1 MSDLKSN
8 SIDSDTFKLISQRV
22 LPHFSHILPAV
33 RSPVDLDMDAEL
45 IDVAIIPLGEG
56 LINGTYL
63 VASPEAK
70 FVLQQ
75 LNTHV
80 FPAPWELVNNSAIIS
95 DFLQSQSDKGL
106 YTLAVIQPLPLSSG
120 LLALDLGEL
129 GFWRALS
136 FIPQSTTLSR
146 VDNVTQAAQVGATF
160 GHFAANLSGINPYDV
175 KEVITDF
182 HNLPQRLSQLVTAVE
197 TNAYNRLEQCQF
209 WVDLA
214 LNQQGLLAEL
224 AQVEA
229 KLPQRIC
236 HNDTKINNM
245 LFSVATGEPLAVIDL
260 DTCMPGYLMYDF
272 GDMVRAFCS
281 PVAEDSLEIERI
293 KARPELILAAAKGYT
308 HALRDTI
315 TEAEQLSLWLGVK
328 VMTLMLACRF
338 LSDYLQGD
346 EYFTVTHPEHNLQRA
361 ANQFILYQSLLA
373 QDDAMRAAFSKATSL
388 RV

>member
-1 MSDLKSN
+1 MSDPKYN

-22 LPHFSHILPAV
+22 LPHFSHLLPVHLDIGVDYSAFKIL
-33 RSPVDLDMDAEL
+33 
-45 IDVAIIPLGEG
+45 PLGEG

-95 DFLQSQSDKGL
+95 NFLQSQSDKGL

-120 LLALDLGEL
+120 LLALDLGEQ

-197 TNAYNRLEQCQF
+197 INAYNRLEQCQS
-209 WVDLA
+209 WVDLT

-245 LFSVATGEPLAVIDL
+245 LFSIIKSEPLAVIDL

-281 PVAEDSLEIERI
+281 PVAEDSPQLDQVQ
-293 KARPELILAAAKGYT
+293 ARTELILAAAKAYT
-308 HALRDTI
+308 NALQAVL
-315 TEAEQLSLWLGVK
+315 TEDELQSLWLGVK
-328 VMTLMLACRF
+328 VMTLMLAVRF
-338 LSDYLQGD
+338 LTDYLQGD
-346 EYFTVTHPEHNLQRA
+346 LYFSITGPAHNLIRA
-361 ANQFILYQSLLA
+361 ANQFTLYSRLL
-373 QDDAMRAAFSKATSL
+373 DKDAWMKVAFANKEFEH
-388 RV
+388 